1 MTDFPKAAI
10 YPLGMNALLRG
21 SPVTEEELQDW
32 IVKNSPHAKP

>member
-1 MTDFPKAAI
+1 MTAFPKAAN

-32 IVKNSPHAKP
+32 IVKKSPPAKP